1 MSRILTASA
10 LSLLAAAC
18 APKSTTGLDS
28 AAAADEAP
36 TREAPASE
44 APASEAS
51 APVVHR
57 WQSGESGFHTNS
69 WWIDTG
75 AEVVVFDAQFTPELA
90 DALVAEI
97 HAATDSPITTLVIT
111 HPNPDK
117 FNGAPVFQDLG
128 ATVVASAATLAAL
141 PGVHAYKEAYFTG
154 VGMFEAGAYPALPAV
169 DQIFETELT
178 LELAGT
184 DLPLEL
190 SVLDHG
196 GVTTTQTVA
205 RIGDDVF
212 VGDLVAEQTHA
223 WLEGGIVD
231 GAARPDLGAWSAA
244 LDETLALV
252 GPDAVV
258 HPGRGAAAP
267 AGVVLP
273 AQRDYLAD
281 AEEIVRAVLAEEADP
296 VAALSGEQ
304 AGAVYGRITE
314 QLAAAHPGHAHAYL
328 VTYGVYGLALDIAA
342 ER

>member
-18 APKSTTGLDS
+18 APKSATGLDS
-28 AAAADEAP
+28 AAPAD
-36 TREAPASE
+36 EAPASE
-44 APASEAS
+44 TLSDET

-57 WQSGESGFHTNS
+57 WQSSDSGFHTNS
-69 WWIDTG
+69 WWLDTG

-90 DALVAEI
+90 EALVADI
-97 HAATDSPITTLVIT
+97 QAATDSPITTLVIT

-117 FNGAPVFQDLG
+117 FNGAPVFQELG
-128 ATVVASAATLAAL
+128 ATVVASAATVAAM

-154 VGMFEAGAYPALPAV
+154 VGMFEAGAYPALPTV
-169 DQIFETELT
+169 DQTFETALTVEL
-178 LELAGT
+178 EGT

-205 RIGDDVF
+205 RIGDEVF

-252 GPDAVV
+252 GPDAVI
-258 HPGRGAAAP
+258 HPGRGAAAS

-296 VAALSGEQ
+296 VATLSGEQ

-314 QLAAAHPGHAHAYL
+314 RLAAAHPGHAHSYL